1 MTRFIDVP
9 TMAKFMKNEGV
20 ANLIEKLVNYLEKDF
35 ASWEEFDK
43 TPRVANHSDIGVIEL
58 MPVSND
64 KLYSFKYVNGH
75 PENYKKHLSTVMAF
89 GVLSEVETGY
99 PLLLSE
105 LTLSTA
111 IRTAATSVLAGKY
124 LARKNSK
131 VLALIG
137 NGCQSEFQALGF
149 HKVLGIKEI
158 RCYDT
163 DLDATA
169 KFIENLSDVKTLKI
183 TQCSSTKEACKG
195 ADIIT
200 TVTAD
205 KKFATIITPDMI
217 EKGMFINGV
226 GGDCPGKTE
235 LHEDVVK
242 NASVFVE
249 FEPQSR
255 IEGEIQHMSEDFKVT
270 ELWNLIKAKKYGRVS
285 EDEVIVFDSVGF
297 ALEDYS
303 ALRMFYDLSKEKNI
317 GEFIEIVPEMENP
330 KDLFGLTK
338 DGKGIV
344 RLRGVA

>member
-9 TMAKFMKNEGV
+9 TMAKFMKDEGV
-20 ANLIEKLVNYLEKDF
+20 ANLIETLVNYIRKDF
-35 ASWEEFDK
+35 QRWEEFDK
-43 TPRVANHSDIGVIEL
+43 TPRVANHSSVGVIEL

-75 PENYKKHLSTVMAF
+75 PQNYKKNLSTVMAF

-111 IRTAATSVLAGKY
+111 IRTAATSVLAAQY
-124 LARKNSK
+124 LTRKNSHTM
-131 VLALIG
+131 ALIG
-137 NGCQSEFQALGF
+137 NGSQSEFQALGF
-149 HKVLGIKEI
+149 YKVLGIKNI
-158 RCYDT
+158 RCFDI
-163 DLDATA
+163 DPDATT
-169 KFIENLSDVKTLKI
+169 KFIENLKDIKDLNI
-183 TQCSSTKEACKG
+183 TRHSSTKEACKG

-200 TVTAD
+200 TITAD
-205 KKFATIITPDMI
+205 KTLATIITPDMV
-217 EKGMFINGV
+217 EKGVFINAV

-255 IEGEIQHMSEDFKVT
+255 IEGEIQHMSEDFKT
-270 ELWNLIKAKKYGRVS
+270 TQLYTLIKENKLGRKN
-285 EDEVIVFDSVGF
+285 DHEVTIFDSVGF

-303 ALRMFYDLSKEKNI
+303 TLRMLYDLATQKNI
-317 GEFIEIVPEMENP
+317 GEFIKIVPDMENP

-338 DGKGIV
+338 DRKTSV
-344 RLRGVA
+344 RLKGVA